1 MQYILYILLAIVV
14 LLVMVTIHEFG
25 HYVAGKMLGFKI
37 NEFSIGFGPS
47 IFSKTRKNGEKFSIR
62 IIPLGGY
69 CAFEGEEKDSDNEK
83 SFMKQKPWKRLIVLF
98 FGAFFNF
105 LSAIIFSLILLCSV
119 GYDIPKV
126 TSVNEVSGQIQTELK
141 VGDVITHVNE
151 EKISFINGN
160 TFNGLI
166 AKYDAGEVIELTIVR
181 DGVAQNINAEMF
193 AGENNTKLLGINI
206 TSTPYSFWESLK
218 LCVPFTCVL
227 AWQILVLFFQ
237 LLTGQ
242 LALSGLGG
250 PITTVTMMAQ
260 LSMQGISNFLVLLP
274 LISANLAVFN
284 LLPIP
289 ALDGSKM
296 VFTTIEWIRGK
307 PINQKVEN
315 WIHTIG
321 LIFLFAVVIIADLYH
336 LIF

>member
-1 MQYILYILLAIVV
+1 
-14 LLVMVTIHEFG
+14 MVTIHEFG

-37 NEFSIGFGPS
+37 NEFSVGFGPA
-47 IFSKTRKNGEKFSIR
+47 IFSKKKKNGEIFSLR

-69 CAFEGEEKDSDNEK
+69 CAFDGEDEKSESEQ

-105 LSAIIFSLILLCSV
+105 ISAIIFSLILLCTV
-119 GYDIPKV
+119 GYDVPKV
-126 TSVNEVSGQIQTELK
+126 TKIVDVNGNIQTELK
-141 VGDVITHVNE
+141 QGDIITHIDGV
-151 EKISFINGN
+151 KVSFINGN
-160 TFNGLI
+160 TFNSLI
-166 AKYDAGEVIELTIVR
+166 AKFDSGETFETTVIR
-181 DGVAQNINAEMF
+181 DGQKQVINLTMLEDTD
-193 AGENNTKLLGINI
+193 GKKLLGINI
-206 TSTPYSFWESLK
+206 KATPYSFGESLL

-227 AWQILVLFFQ
+227 AWQILALFGQ
-237 LLTGQ
+237 LLTGGLG
-242 LALSGLGG
+242 LAGLGG
-250 PITTVTMMAQ
+250 PITTVTTMAT

-274 LISANLAVFN
+274 LIAANLAVFN
-284 LLPIP
+284 LLPFP

-321 LIFLFAVVIIADLYH
+321 LILLFGVVIIADLYH